1 MEVYPHWWCMVCKN
15 PDDLEELYI
24 ITNET
29 ENYLGAIKDVIH
41 KVCLVGFNIKGY
53 DLRILNAIQRKLSPE
68 EVYEVSNAIV
78 NNIEWVYNDYS
89 FWNNYIFTDLYD
101 DWSGSLKEFES
112 NVGMSVEETDV
123 PFGKENLTK
132 EDIESIIKY
141 CIHDVDATCK
151 LYEFRKEYIQSKT
164 MLSELFD
171 IPYITTLR
179 STNAKLCA
187 LALKAKQLNRLQSRD
202 FEIPK
207 NVEPYIKKHLPKEV
221 IDLFKSFNN
230 EYEDKTVNLF
240 GNTVV
245 FGIGGI
251 HSTISDRIIAKAT
264 DDYSLINVDV
274 TLVIWRN

>member
-15 PDDLEELYI
+15 PDDLEELHI

-29 ENYLGAIKDVIH
+29 ENYLGVIKDVIH

-89 FWNNYIFTDLYD
+89 FWNKYIFTDLYD